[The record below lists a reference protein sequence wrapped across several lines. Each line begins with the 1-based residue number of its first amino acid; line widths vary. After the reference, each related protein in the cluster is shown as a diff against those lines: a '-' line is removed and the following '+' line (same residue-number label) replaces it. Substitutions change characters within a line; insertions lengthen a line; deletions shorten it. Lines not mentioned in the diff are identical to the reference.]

1 MWFMFDVGVTYGVCS
16 GRFSWFF
23 FFIFSLA
30 LAPRLNP
37 VTQLKGVGQTL
48 CRRGAH
54 RPSKFESYLK
64 SESLLIFSR
73 SSGVR
78 QRQLLPSL
86 IRYAMMTQEVI
97 VAGAKSQKV
106 AEH

>member
-1 MWFMFDVGVTYGVCS
+1 MLWFMFDVGVWCTICS

-78 QRQLLPSL
+78 QASGNTNDDAR
-86 IRYAMMTQEVI
+86 RI